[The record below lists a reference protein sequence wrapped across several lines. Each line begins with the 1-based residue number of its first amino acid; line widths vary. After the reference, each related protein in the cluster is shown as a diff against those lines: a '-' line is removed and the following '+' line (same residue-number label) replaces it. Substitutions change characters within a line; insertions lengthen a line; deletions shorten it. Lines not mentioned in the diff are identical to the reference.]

1 MPLAVD
7 AENPSAAAVE
17 VAHDVSE
24 VLFRHADLY
33 RHDRFEQDRVGL
45 HDALLERETR
55 RKFEGHFRAVDVVV
69 GSVEQ
74 RRAEINDGETRQG
87 PLRQRLAQSLF
98 DRGYELSRHGSAGN
112 LVLELETGSAFERA
126 EPDVNIPV
134 LSVAAGLLLVLP
146 LRLGDLPDRLP
157 VRNLGRLGF
166 KLDAVSFLDPRE
178 DDIEVHVPHSGE
190 DAVSRLRVLF
200 ERKAGVLF
208 EDLVNRIG
216 ELVFVRAA
224 LGDDSEAI
232 DGFRELDRRVDDG
245 RPLQGEGVAGVR
257 ALELRDRDDVADGD
271 FLHVLAFLAGHGAE
285 GADAF
290 VLSPVHVED
299 IAFRGKRAGEDPDE
313 GELADVRV
321 YHDLE
326 TQGRK
331 LILRVRGDHHILVS
345 LLRSFR
351 RGLERTREDINDE
364 IHELLDAD
372 VQNGGSR
379 YDGED
384 SAHGERL
391 AVCGE
396 QFLERNRLSVE
407 IPHHQFVVRFDDDFD
422 KTFPRGRR
430 GVFHVVGNRRFGK
443 LSAPV
448 RLENIRFFAQQIDES
463 LK

>member
-1 MPLAVD
+1 M
-7 AENPSAAAVE
+7 
-17 VAHDVSE
+17 
-24 VLFRHADLY
+24 
-33 RHDRFEQDRVGL
+33 
-45 HDALLERETR
+45 
-55 RKFEGHFRAVDVVV
+55 
-69 GSVEQ
+69 
-74 RRAEINDGETRQG
+74 
-87 PLRQRLAQSLF
+87 
-98 DRGYELSRHGSAGN
+98 
-112 LVLELETGSAFERA
+112 
-126 EPDVNIPV
+126 
-134 LSVAAGLLLVLP
+134 LP

-157 VRNLGRLGF
+157 VRNLGRF
-166 KLDAVSFLDPRE
+166 RFQLDAVAFLDPRE

-200 ERKAGVLF
+200 ERKTGVLF

-245 RPLQGEGVAGVR
+245 RSLQGEGIAGVG
-257 ALELRDRDDVADGD
+257 ALKLRDRDNVAYGD

-299 IAFRGKRAGEDPDE
+299 IAFGGKRAGEDPDE